1 MENSNKKR
9 VAMRVHGKVQGV
21 FFRASTEEKA
31 QELGLTGFVRNEP
44 DGTVYLEAEG
54 SPEALKQLEQ
64 WAHDGPRRAQVAQVE
79 VEEKDSLEGFEQ
91 FEQRRY
97 GIKRVG
103 RCIIIH

>member
-1 MENSNKKR
+1 MENNGKKR

-31 QELGLTGFVRNEP
+31 QELGLTGFVQNEP

-64 WAHDGPRRAQVAQVE
+64 WAQDGPRRAQVKQVE
-79 VEEKDSLEGFEQ
+79 VEEKDSLEGFEK
-91 FEQRRY
+91 FEQRR
-97 GIKRVG
+97 
-103 RCIIIH
+103 